1 MLYERLLML
10 EFIGFITVCYL
21 AIKLLPKTIE
31 FTIKLAVALLFVL
44 ILFLCLQVVYH
55 WWLIN
60 TLQI

>member
-1 MLYERLLML
+1 ML

>member
-31 FTIKLAVALLFVL
+31 FTIKLAVALLLVL
-44 ILFLCLQVVYH
+44 ILFLCLQVAYH